1 MSYGKQKY
9 LCEYS
14 YYFYEK
20 LHDNISRCYDKN
32 KGNNAYEAENVGTVT
47 TTSVPF

>member
-20 LHDNISRCYDKN
+20 LHDNISRCDKN